1 MASKA
6 IGFLNFKFSADLS
19 GFERAMKKAQKKLK
33 KFGKSVAKTGKSL
46 TMGLTLPIVA
56 LGVASI
62 KAFDEQQKAIA
73 QVEAGLKSTAGM
85 VGFTSEELQKMSSD
99 LQKKTIFGDEEIL
112 KNATAQLL
120 TFTNITG
127 TEFAKT
133 QEIVLDLA
141 TRLDGDLKS
150 SAIMLGKAL
159 NDPVAN
165 LSALSRAGIQFSKE
179 QKATINSLV
188 ETNDL
193 AGAQTIILAELEK
206 QYGGSAEAAASA
218 GLGGIQQLQN
228 EIGDL
233 SEQIGARL
241 VPHVKSFVTWIKEL
255 AVKFDGLSESTKDN
269 IVTFGLIL
277 AAIGPVLIIIGKM
290 SIGISALIPVFSKLG
305 TFLLANPYI
314 LLAAAI
320 AGVAYVIYDLVTA
333 LNFQI
338 DVQKELADLDTSAKK
353 SIAGELV
360 NIRLLTDA
368 VKDENASL
376 DDKLIALET
385 LKKTYPGY
393 YDEIDETTLS
403 TQTLDAATETLT
415 KNLMQ
420 VARLTAYKD
429 KLTEI
434 AGKMIDL
441 EESSDID
448 LSTSM
453 GVNLLTSSL
462 GPLYQVLAGVTGA
475 NKELKKEIQEN
486 IDTKEYQ
493 ELEILFENITGK
505 TNTLQIEVD
514 KTNASFKKL
523 THGTEE
529 LIDEVEDL
537 GDGTDKLVEPI
548 KAITLAVEDYGN
560 QVMELST
567 APSFDDLFP
576 TGQVD
581 EFAGALGIL
590 GEEMAMFFGT
600 DIEEMEA
607 GLMTIMEN
615 IGGELSQ
622 GADSFKEYGQ
632 VVKGVIRDVIGGLIS
647 QGITA
652 ALTNA
657 MSSIPPFP
665 GSVFLI
671 PALAGAAAGL
681 ARTAFNSLIP
691 KFAEGGLVTQPTLGL
706 IGEGIGTSTSNPE
719 VIAPLDKLKSMI
731 GGGNQHITVTGKLIG
746 NDIFLSNAKT
756 GVDRLRTV

>member
-1 MASKA
+1 
-6 IGFLNFKFSADLS
+6 
-19 GFERAMKKAQKKLK
+19 
-33 KFGKSVAKTGKSL
+33 
-46 TMGLTLPIVA
+46 
-56 LGVASI
+56 
-62 KAFDEQQKAIA
+62 
-73 QVEAGLKSTAGM
+73 
-85 VGFTSEELQKMSSD
+85 
-99 LQKKTIFGDEEIL
+99 
-112 KNATAQLL
+112 
-120 TFTNITG
+120 
-127 TEFAKT
+127 
-133 QEIVLDLA
+133 
-141 TRLDGDLKS
+141 
-150 SAIMLGKAL
+150 
-159 NDPVAN
+159 
-165 LSALSRAGIQFSKE
+165 
-179 QKATINSLV
+179 
-188 ETNDL
+188 
-193 AGAQTIILAELEK
+193 
-206 QYGGSAEAAASA
+206 
-218 GLGGIQQLQN
+218 
-228 EIGDL
+228 
-233 SEQIGARL
+233 
-241 VPHVKSFVTWIKEL
+241 
-255 AVKFDGLSESTKDN
+255 
-269 IVTFGLIL
+269 
-277 AAIGPVLIIIGKM
+277 
-290 SIGISALIPVFSKLG
+290 
-305 TFLLANPYI
+305 
-314 LLAAAI
+314 
-320 AGVAYVIYDLVTA
+320 
-333 LNFQI
+333 
-338 DVQKELADLDTSAKK
+338 
-353 SIAGELV
+353 
-360 NIRLLTDA
+360 
-368 VKDENASL
+368 
-376 DDKLIALET
+376 
-385 LKKTYPGY
+385 
-393 YDEIDETTLS
+393 
-403 TQTLDAATETLT
+403 
-415 KNLMQ
+415 MQ

-441 EESSDID
+441 EESRDID

-548 KAITLAVEDYGN
+548 KDITLAVEDYN
-560 QVMELST
+560 SQVMELST